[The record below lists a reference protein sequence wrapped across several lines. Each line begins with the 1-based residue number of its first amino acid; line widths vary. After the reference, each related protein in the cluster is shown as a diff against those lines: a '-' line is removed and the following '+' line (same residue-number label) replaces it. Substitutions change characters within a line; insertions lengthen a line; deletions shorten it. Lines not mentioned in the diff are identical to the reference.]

1 MKLDKSDHKD
11 IRHLF
16 IRTKDVDPKD
26 PNLIWAVVST
36 DEVDRYQ
43 EIVTPDAFK
52 ESLGAF
58 IANPVVLACHHH
70 SFPTGE
76 PPVIGNVVT
85 DTIKFEKHKVPM
97 GILFD
102 DDELSQKWA
111 RKYQKKVMR
120 AFSIG
125 FRGLEGE
132 WKDVEGGKIWI
143 WTKIELLEVSA
154 VAVPA
159 NRGAL
164 LVAAGFYE
172 SQLPQSDIKEVR
184 ELISAHQAFI
194 EKTILDLKSH
204 VEKSI
209 EDFISLLTTDSDGL
223 AKLWLGRDI
232 DSPDP
237 AGDSL
242 SEQLDRIKNAVN
254 PGG

>member
-1 MKLDKSDHKD
+1 MNLDKSDRNE

-36 DEVDRYQ
+36 NEIDRSDEV
-43 EIVTPDAFK
+43 VLPDAFK
-52 ESLGAF
+52 DSLGAF
-58 IANPVVLACHHH
+58 IANPVVLTSHKH
-70 SFPTGE
+70 SLPTGE

-85 DTIKFEKHKVPM
+85 DTIKFAKDNVTM
-97 GILFD
+97 AILFD

-111 RKYQKKVMR
+111 RKYRKKSMR

-132 WKDVEGGKIWI
+132 WKDIEGGKIWI

-164 LVAAGFYE
+164 MIAAGFYE
-172 SQLPQSDIKEVR
+172 SQLNATDTSAIR
-184 ELISAHQAFI
+184 ELFSQHSSNI
-194 EKTILDLKSH
+194 EKNILDLKSFF
-204 VEKSI
+204 EKGL
-209 EDFISLLTTDSDGL
+209 EDIILLLNTDPDRL
-223 AKLWLGRDI
+223 AERWLGNVDE
-232 DSPDP
+232 SPGPD
-237 AGDSL
+237 GDGL
-242 SEQLDRIKNAVN
+242 SEQFKRIHKAVN